1 MSKKKKLAEKLDPVQ
16 HSGAVRGQYRL
27 SIEAFNCQSGSNKR
41 YLAAEIYKVSKTGA
55 VFSIEDSNLS
65 PLHHKTRS

>member
-1 MSKKKKLAEKLDPVQ
+1 MSKKLAEKLDPVQ

-55 VFSIEDSNLS
+55 EYSL
-65 PLHHKTRS
+65 